1 VAKLAEE
8 RELRRQV
15 KAFGKESM
23 QTDPTLQ
30 FGDGGGGIATEEVQ
44 RSYVMRMP
52 GQKPP
57 KKETVDPLR
66 SLMKQM
72 RLKMGPDIMA
82 VTKTQG
88 DAGVTESVR
97 LYIFQ

>member
-1 VAKLAEE
+1 
-8 RELRRQV
+8 
-15 KAFGKESM
+15 
-23 QTDPTLQ
+23 
-30 FGDGGGGIATEEVQ
+30 
-44 RSYVMRMP
+44 
-52 GQKPP
+52 
-57 KKETVDPLR
+57 VDPLR

>member
-1 VAKLAEE
+1 MFAVGTEDEYYGGDGAEPSDYDLHVAKLAEE

-44 RSYVMRMP
+44 RSYV
-52 GQKPP
+52 
-57 KKETVDPLR
+57 
-66 SLMKQM
+66 
-72 RLKMGPDIMA
+72 
-82 VTKTQG
+82 KTYC
-88 DAGVTESVR
+88 SSCN
-97 LYIFQ
+97 F